1 MEQSPATFRSDKVT
15 PRIGE
20 AVTVALDRLCLGQGA
35 RIMRKSISDHEA
47 TGRRI
52 VHSALGYTNPMNRP
66 AATMAT
72 HNRSETSPETFAPMG
87 KTSPSSHVATLR

>member
-35 RIMRKSISDHEA
+35 RSMRKSISDHKG
-47 TGRRI
+47 TGQFELSFQLRVTRI
-52 VHSALGYTNPMNRP
+52 R
-66 AATMAT
+66 
-72 HNRSETSPETFAPMG
+72 
-87 KTSPSSHVATLR
+87 